1 MCSRALLLSGK
12 LKQWNL
18 HVNCHVNRTTFQSGL
33 RFQNGLSSLRVSCKR
48 ALNVYMENSLRF
60 EISLRS
66 LDRSEFHSA
75 EDMWTLII
83 KLPHTEVKFYP
94 EVKSQTGLSYEKVS
108 LGTRLHETQRELK
121 PVWNPKPLWNDVPF
135 TW

>member
-1 MCSRALLLSGK
+1 M
-12 LKQWNL
+12 
-18 HVNCHVNRTTFQSGL
+18 

-75 EDMWTLII
+75 EDMCTLII

-121 PVWNPKPLWNDVPF
+121 PV
-135 TW
+135 